1 MTELSI
7 HQNRRRKR
15 KEMIQGYALD
25 YFGERER
32 WVSIY
37 DLLHYIEWEAPFK
50 KRLTV
55 QSLTMLI
62 APLVWN
68 GTLMRETRFI
78 GNSREPCYILTQ
90 YADSTGEEE

>member
-1 MTELSI
+1 MNELS
-7 HQNRRRKR
+7 QSQQRRRKR
-15 KEMIQGYALD
+15 KELIQGFALD
-25 YFGERER
+25 YFGERHR

-37 DLLHYIEWEAPFK
+37 DLLHYIEWEAPHK

-78 GNSREPCYILTQ
+78 GNGREPCYILTQ
-90 YADSTGEEE
+90 YADSTEEEE